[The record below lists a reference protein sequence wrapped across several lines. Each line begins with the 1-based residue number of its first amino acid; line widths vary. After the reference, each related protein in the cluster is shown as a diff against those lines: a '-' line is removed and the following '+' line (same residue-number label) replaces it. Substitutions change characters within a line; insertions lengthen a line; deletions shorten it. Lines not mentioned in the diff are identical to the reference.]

1 MPILM
6 KKFLSKHSQLLLT
19 LVFGICVFIFWRM
32 HYPFAL
38 TFQEQLQL
46 FLFDDDYFLE
56 RIAEPGGLA
65 RYVAE
70 FLVQFYNSVTMG
82 AVIIAILM
90 MLVQRLTWRLM
101 DESVMLTYTVALVM
115 AMASAWALMTA
126 FPKNDNPRGQ
136 IIAKSIALFILIPII
151 YWHFKAK

>member
-32 HYPFAL
+32 RYPFAL

-82 AVIIAILM
+82 AVI
-90 MLVQRLTWRLM
+90 R
-101 DESVMLTYTVALVM
+101 
-115 AMASAWALMTA
+115 ALMTA

>member
-32 HYPFAL
+32 RYPFAL

-101 DESVMLTYTVALVM
+101 RCEEHYCLTCHIIMVCHGRRERYADLHGG
-115 AMASAWALMTA
+115 SCYG
-126 FPKNDNPRGQ
+126 NGQ
-136 IIAKSIALFILIPII
+136 RMGIDDSIS
-151 YWHFKAK
+151 KE